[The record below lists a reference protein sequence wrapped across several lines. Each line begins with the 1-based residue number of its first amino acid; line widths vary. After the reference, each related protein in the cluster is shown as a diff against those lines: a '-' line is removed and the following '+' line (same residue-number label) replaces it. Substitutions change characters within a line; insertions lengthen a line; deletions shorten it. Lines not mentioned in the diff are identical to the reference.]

1 MKTFNRLTVGQI
13 VRKEAATKLRE
24 MNNEYKGYEIQTIIS
39 SHCAYVYKGSELLK
53 CIAGDIFADGSHNAI
68 SKAKIYIDSLA
79 AI

>member
-1 MKTFNRLTVGQI
+1 MKSFNNLTTGHIVG
-13 VRKEAATKLRE
+13 KEAASKPRE
-24 MNNEYKGYEIQTIIS
+24 MNKQYKGYEIQTITS
-39 SHCAYVYKGSELLK
+39 SHCAYVYNGSELLK